1 MDRHGAARLRR
12 VAGRAGWEEVRRQDV
27 QEWIVWLLERY
38 SAAYAS
44 NQLEPV

>member
-1 MDRHGAARLRR
+1 MASTWNTVGAART
-12 VAGRAGWEEVRRQDV
+12 GWEEVRRQDV

-44 NQLEPV
+44 N